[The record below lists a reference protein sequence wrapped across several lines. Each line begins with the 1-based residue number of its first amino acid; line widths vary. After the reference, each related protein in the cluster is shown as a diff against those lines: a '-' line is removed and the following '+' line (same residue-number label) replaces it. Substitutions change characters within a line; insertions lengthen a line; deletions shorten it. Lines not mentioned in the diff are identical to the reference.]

1 MNSKDTGIKSA
12 LIGFSA
18 LATSM
23 LPFTGFPEVVISE
36 IMAKNEKCLETKSG
50 FTGIDW
56 IELHNTGSAAVD
68 VSGWFIGN
76 DPGKKPSKWSV
87 IEGDCIIPAGGYG
100 IVWCDGDGV
109 CDDWRAGEAH
119 AACNIS
125 GDAGKHTLFL
135 ATERSEASIVQSY
148 TLPKSFDDVSIAVG
162 RAPATL
168 VGERADAEYKIG
180 GGSYRPVSG
189 SLGMTAQDG
198 GLQVVSYK
206 INKGD
211 IREPEN
217 RHSIWDI
224 DVAKDCIDYPECWKT
239 APVTNVVDRIAFR
252 GSTSITKDEGA
263 FSGQYTAFPGIAA
276 TTNFVMD
283 ITGALHVP
291 SAGEW
296 TFAIG
301 CNDGFE
307 CVISKLGETI
317 AQWSITGEHSYN
329 KKGTSPAVPDMA
341 MRVCSLEAGVYEFR
355 LVYYDCEGGCV
366 LDCSAARGRFTNFN
380 TSDFKL
386 IGAPDCPLAFSESFG
401 AQISNDVKDEMLGK
415 ARELTWK
422 KTFNVESEEARN
434 SCRLRLRYADG
445 FEARINGSVFASA
458 DAADARSV
466 ADTLAWAE
474 YAIPASAL
482 AIGGNTLTI
491 VGKNNAI
498 DDGEFFLHPTVVCEE
513 GALDWVYYPE
523 PTPGA
528 ENSSVVRTSV
538 TPTVVLSE
546 PHGYKAKAFDL
557 AIICPLDP
565 NRAIYYTL
573 NGEKPVPGSAN
584 TKLYSSPIRIS
595 KTTVVRAAAAD
606 PDSIFQEDASATY
619 LFLADIVAQSSST
632 PAGFPGDRKV
642 NGQYM
647 RYGMDGAVTG
657 DSAAMAHLMNGFTN
671 GIRTAS
677 IVMDPKDLFDANK
690 GIYVN
695 ALRKGREWERQA
707 LLEQIYP
714 LDTNDEFHVSCG
726 IRIRGATS
734 RNKNFPKHGFHMV
747 FRDEYGSG
755 LLDHALFGEDGAKQ
769 FKRIDFRCEQNNAWV
784 NVRTANETMLNDV
797 FSRDSQR
804 DMGQPYNRSRY
815 YHLFINGI
823 YWGVYQTEE
832 RVDQNYAAD
841 YLGGDKD
848 NYDVVRTSNDQS
860 YSEVADRYTTG
871 VVESETDAWHALH
884 EYTLQGYSGS
894 YEGNY
899 NTVRGLNPDGIRNR
913 DLPVYLDVTN
923 LVCYLLTSHF
933 TADGDT
939 PANGYGMA
947 NNIIAFRNRV
957 EGDAASEGFKWNRH
971 DSEHSLARRGFCDG
985 YIAGAH
991 YLRRGSFDYGETG
1004 SGYLTESQRKDI
1016 GNFNPNALHCALMKN
1031 KEYRR
1036 TFADLVQKFM
1046 LTAGGAMTAPACLER
1061 HARRKAE
1068 IVDAIA
1074 GELARWGQGNTYDS
1088 WLSNCEQEVEFINKR
1103 ISQLMSNYR
1112 GLHWMPAYTTA
1123 PLIVG
1128 ENGSALTDG
1137 AKMSAGQLVYINKV
1151 SGSGTIYYT
1160 TDGSDPW
1167 ATGGYASGDSSPW
1180 KTDGSVRLGATAKA
1194 YAGGIAVPR
1203 AGMVVK
1209 ARFYD
1214 TSYKEWSTLSE
1225 IRIAVDADPEGT
1237 VVSGDHDEP
1246 YVISADGEYV
1256 LSNANLKS
1264 GIAVSDGVAARLVAA
1279 PGTVNSIAPVVAPVA
1294 DLCLSGD
1301 GIVRLEGAD
1310 TLMTVRN
1317 LVVSSGVFRVKSTG
1331 VSATK
1336 TAVVNVLGYVEQKG
1350 GVIDLDIGVAT
1361 ENQIYGI
1368 YVANKDE
1375 ASRPVHA
1382 EFAAGE
1388 FIAKIG
1394 GTKSSALYINK
1405 GSVDTVF
1412 KSGEKIEATVNGA
1425 EARFVNASGEIKF
1438 KHCEAVVT
1446 NVTSSAWTG
1455 IRVFKSDKDIDITS
1469 ADARFMVDVT
1479 GAADAEIF
1487 SSGDTIRIEGGVFEL
1502 AASDDCF
1509 SALNR
1514 VMVNGGLVYARS
1526 TSNDVVDSNGD
1537 IVINGGTVLAYA
1549 AAGGHNAFDVDP
1561 ESTAS
1566 SEYPHQL
1573 RVNGGTVF
1581 ATGSGDSAW
1590 PANLSVNGKCFVES
1604 SVSPDGACFSMT
1616 SADGTEYVVRLPDFL
1631 GGRFAVLATCP
1642 DCASFQFSGAEPEP
1656 GDLYFRDLYV
1666 RKGQDVPPVVQWDVA
1681 GARGGICGIDDGRG
1695 GKSVSFSS
1703 VRIENGRIVVDF
1715 AAGRVDANGETVG
1728 LVCKRSLSDKE
1739 TFIVNATVRDDG
1751 SGSAVVGAL
1760 EAQTNE
1766 PQLFILGI
1774 GQAAE

>member
-1 MNSKDTGIKSA
+1 MKSGLTGFLVLVAS
-12 LIGFSA
+12 F
-18 LATSM
+18 
-23 LPFTGFPEVVISE
+23 LPFAGFPEIVISE
-36 IMAKNEKCLETKSG
+36 IMAKNGKCLATKSG
-50 FTGIDW
+50 CEGIDW
-56 IELHNTGSAAVD
+56 IELHNTGSEAVD

-76 DPGKKPSKWSV
+76 DPGKKPSKWSA
-87 IEGDCIIPAGGYG
+87 IEGDCLIPAGGYAV
-100 IVWCDGDGV
+100 VWCDGDGI
-109 CDDWRAGEAH
+109 CTRWDASEAH
-119 AACNIS
+119 VACNIS
-125 GDAGKHTLFL
+125 SDAGKHTLFL

-148 TLPKSFDDVSIAVG
+148 TLPKSFEDVSIAVG

-168 VGERADAEYKIG
+168 VGERAEAEYKIG

-189 SLGMTAQDG
+189 SLGMTAKDG

-211 IREPEN
+211 IRDPEK
-217 RHSIWDI
+217 RHSIWEI
-224 DVAKDCIDYPECWKT
+224 DVAKDCIDYPACWKT
-239 APVTNVVDRIAFR
+239 APVTNVVDKIAFR

-263 FSGQYTAFPGIAA
+263 FSGQYTAFPGISA

-291 SAGEW
+291 SAGDW

-307 CVISKLGETI
+307 CVISRFGETI
-317 AQWSITGEHSYN
+317 AQSSVTGEHSYN
-329 KKGTSPAVPDMA
+329 KKGSSPAVPDMA

-366 LDCSAARGRFTNFN
+366 LDCSAAQGRFTNFN

-386 IGAPDCPLAFSESFG
+386 IGDPGCPIAFSESFG
-401 AQISNDVKDEMLGK
+401 AQIANDVKGEMLGK
-415 ARELTWK
+415 FRELAWR
-422 KTFNVESEEARN
+422 KTFNVDSEEARN

-458 DAADARSV
+458 AATDARSV
-466 ADTLAWAE
+466 SDTLTWSE
-474 YAIPASAL
+474 HAIPASML
-482 AIGGNTLTI
+482 AIGDNTLTV
-491 VGKNNAI
+491 VGKNDAL

-513 GALDWVYYPE
+513 GALDWVYYPN
-523 PTPGA
+523 PTPGSG
-528 ENSSVVRTSV
+528 NSSEVRTSV
-538 TPTVVLSE
+538 TPAVVLSE
-546 PHGYKAKAFDL
+546 PHGYKARAFDL
-557 AIICPLDP
+557 AMSCPLDP
-565 NRAIYYTL
+565 ARPIYYTL

-584 TKLYSSPIRIS
+584 TKLYSAPITIS
-595 KTTVVRAAAAD
+595 RTTVVRAAAAD
-606 PDSIFQEDASATY
+606 PNSIFQDDASGTY
-619 LFLADIVAQSSST
+619 LFLDDIVAQSSST
-632 PAGFPGDRKV
+632 PAGFPGDKKV

-647 RYGMDGAVTG
+647 RYGMNSAVTG
-657 DSAAMAHLMNGFTN
+657 DASAMAHLKIGFTN

-677 IVMDPKDLFDANK
+677 IVMDPKDLFDSSK

-695 ALRKGREWERQA
+695 ALRSGREWERHA

-714 LDTNDEFHVSCG
+714 LDTNDEFHASCG

-734 RNKNFPKHGFHMV
+734 RNKDFPKHGFHMV
-747 FRDEYGSG
+747 FRDEYGAG
-755 LLDHALFGEDGAKQ
+755 LLQHSLFGKEGAKQ

-784 NVRTANETMLNDV
+784 NLRTANETMLNDV

-804 DMGQPYNRSRY
+804 DMGQPYNRSHY

-841 YLGGDKD
+841 YMGGDKD

-871 VVESETDAWHALH
+871 VVEGETDAWRRLH
-884 EYTLQGYSGS
+884 EYTLQGYSGA

-899 NTVRGLNPDGIRNR
+899 NLVRGLNPDGTRNHSY
-913 DLPVYLDVTN
+913 PVYLDVTN

-1061 HARRKAE
+1061 HARRKAQ
-1068 IVDAIA
+1068 IVDAVA

-1112 GLHWMPAYTTA
+1112 GLHWMPAYTSA
-1123 PLIVG
+1123 PLIVDAG
-1128 ENGSALTDG
+1128 GTALTNG
-1137 AKMSAGQLVYINKV
+1137 TKMAAGQLVYINKA
-1151 SGSGTIYYT
+1151 SGTGTIYYT

-1167 ATGGYASGDSSPW
+1167 ATGNYASGDGAPW
-1180 KTDGSVRLGATAKA
+1180 KTGGSVYTGATAKA
-1194 YAGGIAVPR
+1194 YAGGIEVPR
-1203 AGMVVK
+1203 GGMVVK

-1225 IRIAVDADPEGT
+1225 IRIDVDAGKT
-1237 VVSGDHDEP
+1237 VVAGDCRER

-1256 LSNANLKS
+1256 LSNANFS
-1264 GIAVSDGVAARLVAA
+1264 AGIAVADGVSAKLVAARGTLNTVDSIDA
-1279 PGTVNSIAPVVAPVA
+1279 PGA
-1294 DLCLSGD
+1294 DLRFSGE
-1301 GIVRLEGAD
+1301 GAVRLEGAD
-1310 TLMTVRN
+1310 TLVTVRN
-1317 LVVSSGVFRVKSTG
+1317 LVVESGVFQVKSTG

-1336 TAVVNVLGYVEQKG
+1336 TAVINVLGYVEQKG
-1350 GVIDLDIGVAT
+1350 GVIDLDIDVAT
-1361 ENQIYGI
+1361 ANQIYGI

-1388 FIAKIG
+1388 FRARIG
-1394 GTKSSALYINK
+1394 GTKSSALYVNK

-1412 KSGEKIEATVNGA
+1412 KGGERIEATIDGM

-1438 KHCEAVVT
+1438 KHCEATVT
-1446 NVTSSAWTG
+1446 NVVLSAWTG
-1455 IRVFKSDKDIDITS
+1455 VRVFKSDKDIDITS
-1469 ADARFMVDVT
+1469 DDARFVVDVT

-1487 SSGDTIRIEGGVFEL
+1487 SSGDTIRIEGGVFDL

-1514 VMVNGGLVYARS
+1514 VMINGGLVYARS

-1537 IVINGGTVLAYA
+1537 IEINGGTVLAYSA
-1549 AAGGHNAFDVDP
+1549 TAGHAAFDVDP
-1561 ESTAS
+1561 ESTAE

-1573 RVNGGTVF
+1573 RINGGTVF
-1581 ATGSGDSAW
+1581 AAGSENSSW
-1590 PANLSVNGKCFVES
+1590 PADLSASGTCFVKS
-1604 SVSPDGACFSMT
+1604 SVTPGGPYFAMA
-1616 SADGTEYVVRLPDFL
+1616 SASGSEYVVRLPDFL
-1631 GGRFAVLATCP
+1631 AGGFAVLATCP
-1642 DCASFQFSGAEPEP
+1642 ECTSCRFSETAPSQ
-1656 GDLYFRDLYV
+1656 DDHYFRDLYV

-1681 GARGGICGIDDGRG
+1681 GARGGISGIDDGKG
-1695 GKSVSFSS
+1695 GKTVSFSS

-1728 LVCKRSLSDKE
+1728 LVCKRSLLDKA
-1739 TFIVNATVRDDG
+1739 TFIVNATVKDDG
-1751 SGSAVVGAL
+1751 SGTAVVGAL
-1760 EAQTNE
+1760 EAQTDE

-1774 GQAAE
+1774 GQAAK